1 MMGVNR
7 ENKRWSKLLSIF
19 STFLGVFC
27 LLGVGMLLAQGT
39 PMQLVSASLTQ
50 RSTQA
55 VSQKVALSGGYHLV
69 AYPGEIITFTH
80 VVTNE
85 GLLPDTIE
93 LEATS
98 AHHWPVLLS
107 RAEITGTAPTSGTL
121 WLPLRLGAGE
131 AMPFHVQVH
140 VPTVLLSGT
149 LNIIVGTTDTIVIT
163 ATSSVSPT
171 VFDTIADTLS
181 VDAGQVHS
189 IFLPFVTRHRP
200 PTVQF
205 GADFASVHPTS
216 ETLEYDLPVAQ
227 TMGMGWVRIY
237 LPWEDIE
244 PFRGEYHW
252 EASDAVV
259 TRMVALGIRPLAL
272 VYGPPAWAAAENCGP
287 ISDTIAFQGFMDN
300 LLTRYG
306 RYIDAWEFFNE
317 PDGMYSHP
325 WGATAGCWGSQPEM
339 YAEQLQIFYK
349 QIKTAG
355 SSDLVVF
362 GGLAYDN
369 WVGGNVARDFFTQT
383 LQHGAGQYF
392 DVANLHYYPINFVDF
407 PTMAHKIEEIR
418 EIMERN
424 GVYDKRIWV
433 TETGMWVNDIGVPG
447 FAGSVEKQRNFIA
460 KEFSRGFAAGADNI
474 FWFDVVEHPAA
485 ADRVHRWLIS
495 MDHQPTNGYT
505 THQVFAEQL
514 TGLYPQGAYL
524 EVPEGI
530 EAYEFMGNT
539 HTLYVLWSNAVTQTV
554 SLPAT
559 QSAVLIS
566 RDGDVVM
573 ELSIISGAAVFDVGM
588 IPVLVKIQ

>member
-1 MMGVNR
+1 MDVNR
-7 ENKRWSKLLSIF
+7 KSKRWVKPLSIV
-19 STFLGVFC
+19 STFLAALC
-27 LLGVGMLLAQGT
+27 LLGLAILLAQGT
-39 PMQLVSASLTQ
+39 LMQPVSASLTQ
-50 RSTQA
+50 SNTQA
-55 VSQKVALSGGYHLV
+55 VSQKIALSGGYHLV

-85 GLLPDTIE
+85 GLLPDTLG

-107 RAEITGTAPTSGTL
+107 RAEITEAAPTSGTL
-121 WLPLRLGAGE
+121 WLPLRLEAGE
-131 AMPFHVQVH
+131 AMTFQVQVQ

-149 LNIIVGTTDTIVIT
+149 LNIIVGTTDTLFIT

-171 VFDTIADTLS
+171 VFETVADTLS
-181 VDAGQVHS
+181 VDARQVHR
-189 IFLPFVTRHRP
+189 IFLPFVTRRQP
-200 PTVQF
+200 PVAQF

-216 ETLEYDLPVAQ
+216 ETLTYALPAAKA
-227 TMGMGWVRIY
+227 MGVGWVRIY

-244 PFRGEYHW
+244 PVRGEYHW
-252 EASDAVV
+252 EASDEVV
-259 TRMVALGIRPLAL
+259 DRMVDLGLRPLAL
-272 VYGPPAWAAAENCGP
+272 VYGPPAWAAVDNCGP
-287 ISDTIAFQGFMDN
+287 ISDTVAFQGFMDG
-300 LLTRYG
+300 LLARYG
-306 RYIDAWEFFNE
+306 RYIDAWEFVNE
-317 PDGMYSHP
+317 PDGMYPHP
-325 WGATAGCWGSQPEM
+325 WGATAGCWGLQPEM
-339 YAEQLQIFYK
+339 YAKQLQIFYE
-349 QIKTAG
+349 QIKVAG

-383 LQHGAGQYF
+383 LQYGAGPYF

-407 PTMAHKIEEIR
+407 PTMGHKIKEIR

-424 GVYDKRIWV
+424 GVYDKRVWV
-433 TETGMWVNDIGVPG
+433 TETGMWVNDIGVP
-447 FAGSVEKQRNFIA
+447 ALNGSVEKQRNFIA
-460 KEFSRGFAAGADNI
+460 KEFTRGFVAGADNI

-495 MDHQPTNGYT
+495 VDHQPTNGYT

-514 TGLYPQGAYL
+514 AGHYPQGVYL

-530 EAYEFMGNT
+530 EAYEFLGTN
-539 HTLYVLWSNAVTQTV
+539 HALYVLWSNTVTQTV

-559 QSAVLIS
+559 KSATFIS

-573 ELSIISGAAVFDVGM
+573 ELPIASGGATFDVGM